1 MHFSTERDCQKM
13 HFFVNLVEFELVK
26 GLQKPDLALKY
37 AIDHLKHNILLLSPG
52 N

>member
-37 AIDHLKHNILLLSPG
+37 AIDHPKKT
-52 N
+52 